1 MQFFPSFFSFS
12 KVYFLFIHSLLWPA
26 LQLTVC
32 EYIAIHQYIRC
43 NTVHWYSKTHLA
55 ALILTLHTILC
66 ASVLLLHVSLEASC
80 GATDPVFHNLTTEE
94 YPSLSKMVWA
104 KSCYS
109 LAESSC
115 YCFVQTPGS
124 KPLHLSLQ
132 SFCNLPYMLGRLW
145 SWVCYRGSASC
156 YPTFAIEIEW
166 VDCKPEFAQDD
177 EQVVTLSLPKML
189 IRL

>member
-1 MQFFPSFFSFS
+1 MEWTHHWRQVRHCSAPPTSLITCCYNNGTQNLASTHMQFFPSFFSFS

-66 ASVLLLHVSLEASC
+66 GSVLLLHLSLEASC

-104 KSCYS
+104 KSCYNM
-109 LAESSC
+109 AESSC
-115 YCFVQTPGS
+115 ANTWFQTS
-124 KPLHLSLQ
+124 ALKFTVILQFALHV
-132 SFCNLPYMLGRLW
+132 G
-145 SWVCYRGSASC
+145 
-156 YPTFAIEIEW
+156 
-166 VDCKPEFAQDD
+166 
-177 EQVVTLSLPKML
+177 QVVILSMS
-189 IRL
+189 